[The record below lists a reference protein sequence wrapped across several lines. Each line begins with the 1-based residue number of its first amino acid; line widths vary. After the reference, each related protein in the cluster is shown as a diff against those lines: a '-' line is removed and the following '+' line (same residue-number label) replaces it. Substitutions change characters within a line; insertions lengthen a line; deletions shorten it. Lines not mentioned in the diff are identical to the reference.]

1 MRIFAPE
8 KVPAGKKV
16 FLVDFRCCFSVSHY
30 FFLVLIAF
38 GAKADEAEPV
48 VALKR
53 SGTGTGTARSE
64 RAMRTHLQ
72 VACGSHGT
80 ASTSGRRLAGWRS
93 PAFRVQGSLARRGAS
108 GAPKA
113 SGTSHRKT
121 MRRASVRQTCESLF
135 SGAEL
140 VDFESKGELPL
151 SVSRPSRTLS
161 HSLSLYFFF
170 FFSDAPHP
178 PPPSPRSKQRRRRQ
192 QARPGR
198 RSTSRCT

>member
-1 MRIFAPE
+1 MLPKKSRREKKCFLLISGVVFRYPIIF
-8 KVPAGKKV
+8 
-16 FLVDFRCCFSVSHY
+16 FSFSSR
-30 FFLVLIAF
+30 FW
-38 GAKADEAEPV
+38 AKADEAEPV

-161 HSLSLYFFF
+161 LTLSLSLYFFF

>member
-1 MRIFAPE
+1 MI
-8 KVPAGKKV
+8 
-16 FLVDFRCCFSVSHY
+16 LVDFRCCFSVSHY
-30 FFLVLIAF
+30 FSRSHRVR
-38 GAKADEAEPV
+38 AKADEAEPV
-48 VALKR
+48 VDLKR
-53 SGTGTGTARSE
+53 SGAGTGTARSE

-161 HSLSLYFFF
+161 LSLSDFFF

>member
-1 MRIFAPE
+1 MLISG
-8 KVPAGKKV
+8 VV
-16 FLVDFRCCFSVSHY
+16 FRCPIIFSRSHR
-30 FFLVLIAF
+30 
-38 GAKADEAEPV
+38 GRAKADEAEPV
-48 VALKR
+48 EDLKR
-53 SGTGTGTARSE
+53 SGAGTARSE

-161 HSLSLYFFF
+161 LSLSLSLSLCFFF
-170 FFSDAPHP
+170 FFADAPHP
-178 PPPSPRSKQRRRRQ
+178 PPPSPRSKQRRRQ